1 MCLAAK
7 KQSIKKRKSSSNIAT
22 NLMETLKMV
31 HIKKNLKNISSVN
44 NVVGMGILIGV
55 ALNL

>member
-1 MCLAAK
+1 
-7 KQSIKKRKSSSNIAT
+7 
-22 NLMETLKMV
+22 METLKMV